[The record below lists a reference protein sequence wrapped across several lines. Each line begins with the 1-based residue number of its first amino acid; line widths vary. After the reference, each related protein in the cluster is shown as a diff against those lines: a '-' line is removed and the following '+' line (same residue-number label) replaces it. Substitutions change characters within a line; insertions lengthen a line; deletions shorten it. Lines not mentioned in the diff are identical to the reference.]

1 MSEPR
6 VIKKYP
12 NRRLYDTF
20 ESRYITL
27 AEIRKL
33 VIDKIDFIVLDK
45 KTNQEIT
52 RSILLQVISDQE
64 QQGDPILSQE
74 FLAQVIRYYGSA
86 IHGTV
91 SNHLE
96 QSIKNFAVA
105 APGGPKGY

>member
-33 VIDKIDFIVLDK
+33 VMDKTDFIVVDK
-45 KTNQEIT
+45 KSNMEIT
-52 RSILLQVISDQE
+52 RSILLQVISEQE
-64 QQGDPILSQE
+64 HQGSPVMSQE
-74 FLAQVIRYYGSA
+74 FLANVIRSYGEPAHELVGGYLDKSMR
-86 IHGTV
+86 
-91 SNHLE
+91 E
-96 QSIKNFAVA
+96 FASQHQR
-105 APGGPKGY
+105 